1 MNIVELSFR
10 LPTELLTRKVH
21 LASLTVIMAT
31 EHIDVNYVA
40 NLARIE
46 LTEEEVTTFK
56 PQLEAILGYIDKLK
70 ELNVDGIEPTAHAS
84 PVFDTIREDIAR
96 PGLERDAFLQNAP
109 DQSNGL
115 LRVPK
120 VIEEA

>member
-1 MNIVELSFR
+1 
-10 LPTELLTRKVH
+10 
-21 LASLTVIMAT
+21 MAT

-46 LTEEEVTTFK
+46 LTEEEITTFK